1 MAEIEQGPTRA
12 TPIKSRKPHTKS
24 RAGCYSC
31 KARKV
36 KKCPETRPI
45 CKNCTAR
52 KLDCVYPVQFKLQS
66 EQQVAR
72 RLIPDHSKKNRS
84 AAVFRLT
91 TPPSPLFSSF
101 IRPIGVLQLLPASFT
116 IEDMRFFHH
125 YMIAAHPYL
134 PFGCD
139 GVWVNDIPQLAHQHE
154 YLMHAI
160 LSLGA
165 SHLSLM
171 NTVNTGLE
179 TSPSYTAMV
188 SHRGLALRGLHEAIG
203 KHHQQLHSTTDTSPT
218 ATSTQTHEL
227 NAMLATCY
235 ALAVQSSHIMDGF
248 TDFLILV
255 RGCGRLDNHLSA
267 HYNAELRTLRLNVK
281 DPDMYVLYPHLVDG
295 NNNGDDEA
303 SFVAMDM
310 PTIQCMTVAVRALS
324 PLLQHDWDWKYHEL
338 ILTALEALRRRA
350 WVDAF
355 IHFQDTYV
363 VWCSM
368 DESSFQEHIISI
380 LAPVRKSKAFLILFV
395 HFTALQTV
403 MLPIISRAI
412 PLRARFPQLMLPQMR
427 WLIEIS
433 CWIPDE
439 LQQYLSVPLE
449 AVGRLGGEYGV
460 FDSDFGNRV
469 REAILRRAGEIA
481 ETAWRKMDE
490 TINLT

>member
-66 EQQVAR
+66 QQQVAR

-84 AAVFRLT
+84 AAVFWLT

-160 LSLGA
+160 LSLGT

-171 NTVNTGLE
+171 NTL
-179 TSPSYTAMV
+179 YTAMV

-267 HYNAELRTLRLNVK
+267 HYNAELRTLTFERERSRYSRSHGHAHHPVH
-281 DPDMYVLYPHLVDG
+281 DSCG
-295 NNNGDDEA
+295 E
-303 SFVAMDM
+303 S
-310 PTIQCMTVAVRALS
+310 ALT
-324 PLLQHDWDWKYHEL
+324 WDWKYHEL

-380 LAPVRKSKAFLILFV
+380 LAPVRKSKAFLILLM

-412 PLRARFPQLMLPQMR
+412 PLRARFPQLMLPHMR

>member
-1 MAEIEQGPTRA
+1 ME
-12 TPIKSRKPHTKS
+12 
-24 RAGCYSC
+24 
-31 KARKV
+31 
-36 KKCPETRPI
+36 
-45 CKNCTAR
+45 NCTAR

-66 EQQVAR
+66 QQLAAR

-91 TPPSPLFSSF
+91 TSPSASSPSPSPLFSTF
-101 IRPIGVLQLLPASFT
+101 IRPIGVLQLLPTSST

-125 YMIAAHPYL
+125 YMIAAHLYL

-139 GVWVNDIPQLAHQHE
+139 GVWVNDIPQLAHQYE

-165 SHLSLM
+165 LHLSLM

-179 TSPSYTAMV
+179 TSPSYTAM
-188 SHRGLALRGLHEAIG
+188 
-203 KHHQQLHSTTDTSPT
+203 QLHSTTNTLPT

-255 RGCGRLDNHLSA
+255 RGCGRLDNHISV
-267 HYNAELRTLRLNVK
+267 HYNAELRTLPLNVK
-281 DPDMYVLYPHLVDG
+281 GPDMYVLYPHLVNG
-295 NNNGDDEA
+295 NDNGDDEA
-303 SFVAMDM
+303 SLVAMDM

-368 DESSFQEHIISI
+368 DEANFPEHIISI

-395 HFTALQTV
+395 HFTAIQTV
-403 MLPIISRAI
+403 MLPIILRAI
-412 PLRARFPQLMLPQMR
+412 PLQARFPQLMLLQVR
-427 WLIEIS
+427 WLNEIS

-449 AVGRLGGEYGV
+449 AVGRLGGECGV
-460 FDSDFGNRV
+460 RV
-469 REAILRRAGEIA
+469 RQRQYL
-481 ETAWRKMDE
+481 W
-490 TINLT
+490 

>member
-66 EQQVAR
+66 QQQVAR

-84 AAVFRLT
+84 AAVFWLT

-139 GVWVNDIPQLAHQHE
+139 GVWHE

-160 LSLGA
+160 LSLGT

-171 NTVNTGLE
+171 NTL
-179 TSPSYTAMV
+179 YTAMV

-267 HYNAELRTLRLNVK
+267 HYNAELRTLTFERERSR
-281 DPDMYVLYPHLVDG
+281 Y
-295 NNNGDDEA
+295 
-303 SFVAMDM
+303 
-310 PTIQCMTVAVRALS
+310 CMTVAVRALS

-338 ILTALEALRRRA
+338 NSYGSGGIAET
-350 WVDAF
+350 
-355 IHFQDTYV
+355 
-363 VWCSM
+363 C
-368 DESSFQEHIISI
+368 
-380 LAPVRKSKAFLILFV
+380 
-395 HFTALQTV
+395 TV